1 MADSRLRAGG
11 AQEGG
16 AAAPESLAASERPI
30 FYFDFSSPECWLA
43 AERVNHELA
52 AVPVWIPVRL
62 VGAHSRRRPSDEDL
76 ADIERRAVAQGLP
89 APRLPDPWPA
99 RLDVALRAATF
110 AAASGRVVAFSLAA
124 LRQAFA
130 AGRDLSQIENVL
142 IAAAACELHPR
153 AVLKGIE
160 SRSTEQRLRT
170 ASEEAATRGVEQ
182 TPAVAAGGHLFHG
195 AAAVEKATQVAS
207 YLVSVAEEKSTST

>member
-1 MADSRLRAGG
+1 MADPRLRAGG
-11 AQEGG
+11 AGEGG
-16 AAAPESLAASERPI
+16 AAAEPRPISERPV

-43 AERVNHELA
+43 AERVNHALGV
-52 AVPVWIPVRL
+52 VPVWTPVRL
-62 VGAHSRRRPSDEDL
+62 AGVRSPTTPSDEEL

-89 APRLPDPWPA
+89 APRLPDPWPENI
-99 RLDVALRAATF
+99 DVALRAATF

-130 AGRDLSQIENVL
+130 AGRDLSRIDNVL

-153 AVLKGIE
+153 AVLKAVE

-182 TPAVAAGGHLFHG
+182 TPAVAAGGRVFHG
-195 AAAVEKATQVAS
+195 AAAAEKATSA
-207 YLVSVAEEKSTST
+207 LR